1 MEGSQKRGLLRRSL
15 RAQLTLVV
23 CLISLITG
31 ICGGVYTYMTVR
43 AETERF
49 IDDELGQIAAIVIN
63 YDMLIPK
70 RWEGPRHLHER
81 AFMMSM
87 RRQAMG
93 MGRGMQMQL
102 QQTERSVAGAAA
114 PEDRL
119 LPSLSDISRRGYDIV
134 IAPLIGRAGD
144 AVFIPISVA
153 DGYYTVVMSNE
164 RVRVRVASK
173 LNGQRFVVARP
184 LDPIEEI
191 STDALRISLIEFILL
206 FIFYMAAAV
215 TAVNVLFKRINLVAS
230 VIKKRSDED
239 LSPIT
244 EESMGRPLP
253 SELDAFVEALNG
265 MFGRIEDNMQAK
277 QRFIADAAHEMRTP
291 LTALS
296 LQAENLLSEKLSP
309 ELALK
314 VKTLQQ
320 GIRREQQL
328 MNSLLTLAR
337 LQNKTEPALQPVNV
351 QEVFIELLE
360 ELGPIAD
367 EKDIDFG
374 LTSECNLTLNLPRME
389 FKTVMYNFAAN
400 ALKYTPKGGQVD
412 LGCAFDPASGVF
424 VSFVEDNG
432 PGIPPEAL
440 SLIFEPFFRARGDRE
455 KEQGTGLGL
464 AIAKA
469 AAERMGAQ
477 LTLTNREQG
486 GLRAELCCVLKSGQ
500 SN

>member
-15 RAQLTLVV
+15 RAQLTVVV

-31 ICGGVYTYMTVR
+31 ICGGVYTFMTVR
-43 AETERF
+43 SETERF

-81 AFMMSM
+81 AFMLGL
-87 RRQAMG
+87 RRQGMG
-93 MGRGMQMQL
+93 MGRGMQLHMREAQ
-102 QQTERSVAGAAA
+102 RSAETAEEQV
-114 PEDRL
+114 

-144 AVFIPISVA
+144 AVFIPLSVA
-153 DGYYTVVMSNE
+153 DGYYTVLMSDE

-191 STDALRISLIEFILL
+191 SADALRISLVEFLLL
-206 FIFYMAAAV
+206 FIFYMTAAV

-230 VIKKRSDED
+230 VIKQRSEED
-239 LSPIT
+239 LSPIS
-244 EESMGRPLP
+244 EKSMGRPLP

-265 MFGRIEDNMQAK
+265 MFGRIEDNMRVK

-337 LQNKTEPALQPVNV
+337 LQNKTEPARAPVSV

-374 LTSECNLTLNLPRME
+374 LASECSYTLKLPRME

-400 ALKYTPKGGQVD
+400 ALKYTKAGGQVD
-412 LGCAFDPASGVF
+412 LGCSYDPASGVF
-424 VSFVEDNG
+424 VSFVQDNG
-432 PGIPPEAL
+432 PGIDPAAL
-440 SLIFEPFFRARGDRE
+440 TLIFEPFFRVKGDRE

-477 LTLTNREQG
+477 LTLVNREQG
-486 GLRAELCCVLKSGQ
+486 GLRAELCCVLKSKQ
-500 SN
+500 TD